1 MIAFLNLP
9 ESIGSI
15 VPTNWIQNGERVSFV
30 QKVSKDKAMG
40 SPGGIHCDS
49 VKQSEIRDNSGKR
62 MEYMNKD
69 IVNHIIGREDAA
81 VTQTEVVVQYSSYYS
96 DCSTVLYIIILYS
109 K

>member
-1 MIAFLNLP
+1 MATEFHLYKKCPKTKQWKLQEEFI
-9 ESIGSI
+9 
-15 VPTNWIQNGERVSFV
+15 
-30 QKVSKDKAMG
+30 
-40 SPGGIHCDS
+40 DS
-49 VKQSEIRDNSGKR
+49 VKQSDIRDNSGKR
-62 MEYMNKD
+62 MVYMNKD